1 MGLQVCYHYSWL
13 SNGLLYIVYHFDTN
27 LKFHP
32 SWPDANTVS
41 SEFIKYLHTADVV
54 FSQGKDIKTVYER
67 GDISYLLDYAV
78 GRSQDHDTT
87 GMAESDCPELVWA
100 QSNQ

>member
-1 MGLQVCYHYSWL
+1 M
-13 SNGLLYIVYHFDTN
+13 
-27 LKFHP
+27 
-32 SWPDANTVS
+32 
-41 SEFIKYLHTADVV
+41 ADVV
-54 FSQGKDIKTVYER
+54 FSQGKDIKTVYDR